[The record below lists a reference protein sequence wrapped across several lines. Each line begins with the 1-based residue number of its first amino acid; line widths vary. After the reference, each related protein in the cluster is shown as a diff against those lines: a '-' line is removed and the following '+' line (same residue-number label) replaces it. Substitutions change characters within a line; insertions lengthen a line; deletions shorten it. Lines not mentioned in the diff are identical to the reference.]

1 MLPPDEASLLDAVAE
16 PVLASD
22 ASGRI
27 AHANPAASQMFGW
40 PPGALIGLPLTVLM
54 PERMRDR
61 HRAGIGRYLQTHES
75 RLFGQ
80 PVRVPA
86 LRHDGRE
93 FEIEL
98 RLRLFRRPDGSD
110 LIIAAARNVAEAQ
123 RPSPGVIELE
133 TRLQRRAYQLV

>member
-1 MLPPDEASLLDAVAE
+1 MLPSDEGSLLDAVAE

-22 ASGRI
+22 ATGRI
-27 AHANPAASQMFGW
+27 AHANPAAADLFGW
-40 PPGALIGLPLTVLM
+40 PAGALVGLPLTVLM

-61 HRAGIGRYLQTHES
+61 HRAGIGRYLETHES

-86 LRHDGRE
+86 LRRDGHE

-110 LIIAAARNVAEAQ
+110 LILAAVRSVAEAD
-123 RPSPGVIELE
+123 RPAPGVLEME